1 MRSCTLEVFREVNRR
16 KQICFHIV
24 INHLKRKR
32 QKKQL
37 KTLFQFSY
45 ERVIS
50 LLTVKRLE
58 IPSAPIISQIGDEEK
73 QMDAARGSTIETI

>member
-58 IPSAPIISQIGDEEK
+58 ISFGPHNLTNWRRREANG
-73 QMDAARGSTIETI
+73 RGTGLHD